1 MFRPHLV
8 ETRGGVSAMAAVL
21 FVAVIGVSALA
32 VEYGHGLLSESE
44 NQRAA
49 DLAAISGAVVYN
61 STSSTTSMNS
71 AVNAVA
77 ALNGYS
83 GDATGSLVTSPSGD
97 GNQAVK
103 VVVTTTD
110 PLSLARVITASTS
123 LPVSAASYAEIVP
136 ANDPGCIIALGGSG
150 SGVTVT
156 SASNITANNCA
167 IDSNTTV
174 TASSASTITTPVIDY
189 GTTAPT
195 ATSASSI
202 KAPAGKSLAENHVTT
217 ADPLAGNTG
226 VSDAYAHL
234 GYGSSGTCSDTT
246 SNDVSGDVCDIHS
259 PAAPSVSG
267 GTALTFNSVTQTGT
281 LPAGCTTASHSGSS
295 WTINCTGSGPF
306 TFGALTVSSTA
317 HVTVNTTAGT
327 TYNFNGAIS
336 VSSSAGATFGAG
348 NYNIAGGVTVSSSSS
363 ASFGAGTFDI
373 GALTSSCN
381 GVTGYSICNAS
392 ADTIG
397 FGGPSTFVLAGGIYS
412 GSSAVLT
419 MGSGTTNSYE
429 IGKAADGNSIDSDSS
444 STTFTLADAT
454 GSGDVFWTSGNIYTG
469 SSSNLTLPAATQHDI
484 DGNFTVSSSSNVTLG
499 AGTYTMTGYFSVAS
513 AATVNATGVTV
524 VIGGANAASNPCSA
538 GASYCTASASNVT
551 LTAPTSGTMD
561 DLAVIGPPPGS
572 GSWPSYKSPNPTAGA
587 VISSASGG
595 SLSGAVYFPDAAVTV
610 SSASGLG
617 GGSVSCLELIGSS
630 VSVSSA
636 SGTTS
641 ACTGLGGSS
650 GSSSTTITL
659 VQ

>member
-1 MFRPHLV
+1 MLKRFWAG
-8 ETRGGVSAMAAVL
+8 TSGGISVLSALM
-21 FVAVIGVSALA
+21 FVALIAFSALA
-32 VEYGHGLLSESE
+32 TEYGRALLMKSED
-44 NQRAA
+44 QRIA
-49 DLAAISGAVVYN
+49 DLAAYSGAVIYN
-61 STSSTTSMNS
+61 STGSTTSMNS
-71 AVNAVA
+71 AVSQVA
-77 ALNGYS
+77 TLNG
-83 GDATGSLVTSPSGD
+83 ATGAASASVVTSPSGD
-97 GNQAVK
+97 GNNAVK
-103 VVVTTTD
+103 VIVTTSD
-110 PLSLARVITASTS
+110 PIYLGHALTSSTS
-123 LPVSAASYAEIVP
+123 VSVSAASYAEIAP
-136 ANDPGCIIALGGSG
+136 ASSPGCIIALGGSG

-202 KAPAGKSLAENHVTT
+202 NPPAGKSSVTENHVTT
-217 ADPLAGNTG
+217 ADPLAGNAG
-226 VSDAYAHL
+226 VSAAYAHL
-234 GYGSSGTCSDTT
+234 GYNSSGTCA
-246 SNDVSGDVCDIHS
+246 NVSGDVCYIQS
-259 PAAPSVSG
+259 PSAPSVSG

-295 WTINCTGSGPF
+295 WTINCTGSGPY

-317 HVTVNTTAGT
+317 HVTINTTAGT

-336 VSSSAGATFGAG
+336 VSSSASATFGAG
-348 NYNIAGGVTVSSSSS
+348 NYTIAGGVTVSSSSS
-363 ASFGAGTFDI
+363 ATFGAGTFTI

-381 GVTGYSICNAS
+381 GVTGYSVCNAS
-392 ADTIG
+392 ADTIS
-397 FGGPSTFVLAGGIYS
+397 FGGPSTFVLTGGIYS

-469 SSSNLTLPAATQHDI
+469 SSSNLTLPATSQHDI
-484 DGNFTVSSSSNVTLG
+484 NGNLTVSSSSNVTLG

-513 AATVNATGVTV
+513 AATVNATGVTL
-524 VIGGANAASNPCSA
+524 VIGGANASSNPCSA
-538 GASYCTASASNVT
+538 GASYCTNSASNVT

-595 SLSGAVYFPDAAVTV
+595 SLSGAVYFPDAPVTV

-617 GGSVSCLELIGSS
+617 GGSSACLELIGSS

-650 GSSSTTITL
+650 GSASTTITL

>member
-1 MFRPHLV
+1 MSLKPMFS
-8 ETRGGVSAMAAVL
+8 EIRGSVSAMAGVL

-61 STSSTTSMNS
+61 STTSTTSMNS

-77 ALNGYS
+77 TLNGYS

-103 VVVTTTD
+103 VVITTTD

-195 ATSASSI
+195 ATSASTI
-202 KAPAGKSLAENHVTT
+202 KPPAGKSSVAENHVTT
-217 ADPLAGNTG
+217 ADPLAGNAG
-226 VSDAYAHL
+226 VSAAYAHL
-234 GYGSSGTCSDTT
+234 GYGSSGTCS
-246 SNDVSGDVCDIHS
+246 NVSGDVCYITS

-295 WTINCTGSGPF
+295 WTINCTGSGPY

-317 HVTVNTTAGT
+317 HVTINTTAGT

-336 VSSSAGATFGAG
+336 VSSSASATFGAG
-348 NYNIAGGVTVSSSSS
+348 NYTIAGGVTVSSSSS
-363 ASFGAGTFDI
+363 ATFGAGTFTI

-381 GVTGYSICNAS
+381 GVTGYSVCNAS
-392 ADTIG
+392 ADTIS
-397 FGGPSTFVLAGGIYS
+397 FGGPSTFVLTGGIYS

-444 STTFTLADAT
+444 STTFTLAAAT
-454 GSGDVFWTSGNIYTG
+454 GSGDVFQTSGNIYTG
-469 SSSNLTLPAATQHDI
+469 SSSNLTLPATSQHDI
-484 DGNFTVSSSSNVTLG
+484 NGNLTVSSSSNVTLG

-513 AATVNATGVTV
+513 AATVNATGVTL
-524 VIGGANAASNPCSA
+524 VIGGANASSNPCSA
-538 GASYCTASASNVT
+538 GASYCTNSASNVT

-595 SLSGAVYFPDAAVTV
+595 SLSGAVYFPDAPVTV

-617 GGSVSCLELIGSS
+617 GGSSACLELIGSS

-650 GSSSTTITL
+650 GSASTTITL